1 MTYKVTLS
9 VGYTDI
15 EFRFNDRIKAMDFA
29 EMASKHALKCLNSNG
44 ESYELQTYIEIETCA
59 EGGNPETA
67 HMENHVQSNTELG
80 DCQ

>member
-44 ESYELQTYIEIETCA
+44 ESYELHTYIEIETCA
-59 EGGNPETA
+59 EGGNSEVA
-67 HMENHVQSNTELG
+67 HIENQVQDST
-80 DCQ
+80 D